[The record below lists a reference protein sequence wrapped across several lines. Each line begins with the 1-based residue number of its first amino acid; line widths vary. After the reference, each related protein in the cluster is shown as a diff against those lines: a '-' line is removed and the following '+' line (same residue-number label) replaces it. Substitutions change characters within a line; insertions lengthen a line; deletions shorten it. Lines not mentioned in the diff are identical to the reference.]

1 MRTAMMTPCI
11 SCSRSA
17 RYAGRQIVLLLLL
30 AVCLPSPSW
39 AGQLI
44 SVAQMEQWLAG
55 AHGQSD
61 GKLAKQLDAMTLTER
76 ISPTLLQRWQ
86 VNLPGSK
93 SREALTALADVSALL
108 NPPAADML
116 PADPPDLQA
125 QGAILSK
132 AIDYVVQTLAKLPDF
147 YATRATAHFE
157 DSPSRQAIDNISV
170 GNSPIRGISI
180 GAPVGVPHVS
190 YQSFGY
196 VPLHRTGQSS
206 ASVSYRDGV
215 EMVGSQK
222 MDRAM
227 IGQPAAGLTTAG
239 EFGPILSVVLN
250 DAMHSTINWG
260 YWEQGPHGRLAV
272 FRYVVPDDRSSY
284 AVALKHGTRSEKL
297 FPAYRGVIAI
307 DPASGAILRI
317 TVVANPAQSH
327 NVVQSAIVVEYGVV
341 SLGGTD
347 YICPVKG
354 VALLKTAVD
363 DPQSASMYHV
373 QLNDVTF
380 TGYHMLRGD
389 VRILPE
395 QP

>member
-1 MRTAMMTPCI
+1 MR
-11 SCSRSA
+11 R
-17 RYAGRQIVLLLLL
+17 IVFLLLL
-30 AVCLPSPSW
+30 AIGLASPSW
-39 AGQLI
+39 AGQLV

-61 GKLAKQLDAMTLTER
+61 GKLAKQLEAMTLTER
-76 ISPTLLQRWQ
+76 VSPTLLQRWQ
-86 VNLPGSK
+86 ANLPGRQ

-116 PADPPDLQA
+116 PADPPDLKT
-125 QGAILSK
+125 QGAVLSS

-147 YATRATAHFE
+147 YATRATEHFE
-157 DSPSRQAIDNISV
+157 DTPDRQEIQ
-170 GNSPIRGISI
+170 SI
-180 GAPVGVPHVS
+180 GVANRPNWGTVGVPVPNYRNS
-190 YQSFGY
+190 GY

-239 EFGPILSVVLN
+239 EFGPILSVVLD
-250 DAMHSTINWG
+250 DAMHSTIAWDH
-260 YWEQGPHGRLAV
+260 WEQGPHGRLAV
-272 FRYVVPDDRSSY
+272 FRYVVPDDHSSY
-284 AVALKHGTRSEKL
+284 AVALKHGTHSEKL
-297 FPAYRGVIAI
+297 FPAYRGQIAI

-327 NVVQSAIVVEYGVV
+327 DVVQSAIVVEYGAV

-354 VALLKTAVD
+354 VALLKTTVD
-363 DPQSASMYHV
+363 DPQSASMFHV

-380 TGYHMLRGD
+380 SGYHLLRGD